1 MRVEVDDQ
9 ACAAFGNCVL
19 IAPDVFELDETRQ
32 VSTVVVPDPAG
43 TLAATAEAAARECPM
58 NAITITRDA

>member
-19 IAPDVFELDETRQ
+19 VAPGVFELDETRQ
-32 VSTVVVPDPAG
+32 VSAVVVPDPTG
-43 TLAATAEAAARECPM
+43 TMAASAEAAARECPV